1 MLELCYW
8 SKEPGLVEIIRS
20 IARMP
25 EETRAAIEAFIVLAR
40 DAKSVSADLDRRGV
54 LTLSSAEA
62 AKTIALAY
70 DAAAQDADDLPRLL
84 H

>member
-1 MLELCYW
+1 MLELYYW
-8 SKEPGLVEIIRS
+8 SKEPGLVEIIRR
-20 IARMP
+20 IATMP

-40 DAKSVSADLDRRGV
+40 DTKSVSADLDRRGV

-62 AKTIALAY
+62 ARTIALAH